1 MVNTGLG
8 FGLALVRAGVLPFV
22 GRGEPDGG
30 VVTVALTQT
39 APEGVQLVADG
50 IRAAAFVGMGF
61 ALLHRRIRPRA
72 ADYRISLLCL
82 THRDF

>member
-1 MVNTGLG
+1 MVITGLG
-8 FGLALVRAGVLPFV
+8 FGLALVRAGVLPFWA
-22 GRGEPDGG
+22 EATPMGG
-30 VVTVALTQT
+30 AVTVALTQT

-50 IRAAAFVGMGF
+50 IRAAAFVGMRF